1 MAFTEGITFRPRNGL
16 AAECYWRIR
25 KWCDINGFSMSDV
38 LNALMPPVA
47 YYLEN
52 HCHIDEK
59 KQMAMVELN
68 VGHLP
73 IYHVLANGRVFP
85 LRKDT
90 LGNRGIIERDKIDEA
105 IAYWK
110 QRNDSHPTVA
120 DLQLLDAKV
129 QRAT

>member
-1 MAFTEGITFRPRNGL
+1 
-16 AAECYWRIR
+16 
-25 KWCDINGFSMSDV
+25 
-38 LNALMPPVA
+38 
-47 YYLEN
+47 
-52 HCHIDEK
+52 
-59 KQMAMVELN
+59 
-68 VGHLP
+68 
-73 IYHVLANGRVFP
+73 

-105 IAYWK
+105 IAYLK